1 MEITTMKTM
10 PRTIMFFFLYTIGL
24 HSLPAWAHMQMS
36 NPYPLRSPLDPNT
49 ASLLKDYD
57 YVAPLKTDGSN
68 YPCKGYHYD
77 SPLRTTATYQAGG
90 TYQMS
95 LSGSASHLGGSC
107 QLALSYDN
115 GATFKVIKSMIG
127 GCPKQQTYDFTVPES
142 VPAGMALFAW
152 TWFNYE
158 GNREF
163 YMNCAAVQIVNNNAQ
178 FGSSLEGINTL
189 PNLWR
194 ANIAGTGCVVAPRQN
209 AVFPN
214 PGPDVLY
221 GDGMSRAS
229 PPTSGNCD
237 SSGTSSNTESSY
249 LLVLAEQSATPTADD
264 HHYADPTPY
273 ENGPSN
279 TSVPQ
284 YDDGQYRWKAPTPSP
299 QAQFAETMQ
308 GPVMVTETTT
318 SCPPTTTTTPT
329 PTPTPTPTQTTLSTV
344 VRAPESSSAAPPPP
358 PPSSPLPASNP
369 PPASPPPPSSQPTSQ
384 EIPPYATGDPSL
396 YLPCTP
402 GTFLC
407 TSPSTFLTCDQTVPG
422 TAPQPWEYL
431 YLRTVAEGMMC
442 APQLV
447 TCDAGQEECGN
458 GGAVPAGWY
467 RDDQYVRAG
476 GG

>member
-237 SSGTSSNTESSY
+237 STGTSSNTESSY

-299 QAQFAETMQ
+299 QAHTASTATLFS
-308 GPVMVTETTT
+308 TT
-318 SCPPTTTTTPT
+318 SLEPSP
-329 PTPTPTPTQTTLSTV
+329 SI
-344 VRAPESSSAAPPPP
+344 SAA
-358 PPSSPLPASNP
+358 AVITTHFARN
-369 PPASPPPPSSQPTSQ
+369 T
-384 EIPPYATGDPSL
+384 PYATGDPSL

-476 GG
+476 VGDGF